1 MESISDKAEV
11 SIDFPDKFYSGSF
24 SRGAKFEAR
33 SENDGLFIKLERKG
47 EEKRA
52 VGIHL
57 HHYLLADLLCEWAES
72 LKAQK
77 TMEEG
82 HKKDLLTAINKV
94 EKALSRL

>member
-1 MESISDKAEV
+1 MEPIADKAEV
-11 SIDFPDKFYSGSF
+11 SIDFPEKFYSGSF

-33 SENDGLFIKLERKG
+33 SENDGLFIKLVRDG

-57 HHYLLADLLCEWAES
+57 HHQLLSDLICEWAES

-77 TMEEG
+77 SMEKE
-82 HKKDLLTAINKV
+82 HKKDLLAAIKKV
-94 EKALSRL
+94 EQALHCL

>member
-1 MESISDKAEV
+1 MEPIADKAEV

-24 SRGAKFEAR
+24 SRGAKFEAL
-33 SENDGLFIKLERKG
+33 SENDGLFIKLERRG

-57 HHYLLADLLCEWAES
+57 HHQLLADVLCEWADS

-77 TMEEG
+77 IMDQD
-82 HKKDLLTAINKV
+82 HKKDLIAAIKKV
-94 EKALSRL
+94 EKALTRL